1 MAMVIPFPGN
11 KGSFYAEYHK
21 RHNHFICLYKNSSRG
36 FNDPKELWRHLGSA
50 KFTESGKA
58 LKEWALEV
66 FKDEE
71 VEVVE
76 EAGRKD
82 TSFAS
87 EALDETD
94 PNHNTRTII

>member
-11 KGSFYAEYHK
+11 KGGFYTEYHK

-36 FNDPKELWRHLGSA
+36 FNDPKELWRYLGAA

-71 VEVVE
+71 VVEVARE
-76 EAGRKD
+76 D

-87 EALDETD
+87 EALNETD

>member
-11 KGSFYAEYHK
+11 SGSLKVEYHK
-21 RHNHFICLYKNSSRG
+21 KFKHFICLYKNTSRG
-36 FNDPKELWRHLGSA
+36 FNKPLDLWRVLGTA
-50 KFTESGKA
+50 KYTDSGKA

-66 FKDEE
+66 YKD
-71 VEVVE
+71 EVVE
-76 EAGRKD
+76 VARKD